1 MHFFQK
7 KIERLTCRTSAQ
19 LSYICGQK
27 EQCPKTQKIHV
38 QACLIANLPLTK
50 AQWVIFASKI
60 FGNNFGHVQERRLG
74 NSKAAKDYCL
84 KNTGAPG
91 DRIAGTDPVEFGE
104 WRETQSSVGQG
115 ERSDCSAV
123 FSWMKDNPGATYAQ
137 CLAAFHETMEFRFV
151 TDHEQWFSR
160 TMRNLEQ
167 EKIRADL
174 AEELRGLTLRDWQKQ
189 IVDLVSPS
197 AGDPPTRTIEVVV
210 DTAGGCGKSKLTS
223 ILSTLH
229 GFVSLSLGKRD
240 DLLHAFVTACPSFI
254 GVRGV
259 IIDIPMSADLNGIDS
274 RISIWQTAEMLKN
287 RQVTTTKYASATHYL
302 PKMHVIIMTNQD
314 VPPGAFGEGR
324 LRIHH
329 LTKTDLGI
337 HTRVETR

>member
-19 LSYICGQK
+19 LSFICAQK
-27 EQCPKTQKIHV
+27 EQCPKTEKIHV
-38 QACLIANLPLTK
+38 QACLIANVPLTK
-50 AQWVIFASKI
+50 AQWVIFAQKI
-60 FGNNFGHVQERRLG
+60 FGNPVHVQERRLG
-74 NSKAAKDYCL
+74 NSEAARDYCL
-84 KNTGAPG
+84 KNTGKPG
-91 DRIAGTDPVEFGE
+91 ERMAGTDPITFGE
-104 WRETQSSVGQG
+104 FRETHSSAGQG

-123 FSWMKDNPGATYAQ
+123 YGWMKENPGATYAQ
-137 CLAAFHETMEFRFV
+137 CLSHFHETMEFRFV
-151 TDHEQWFSR
+151 TDHEQWFLR
-160 TMRNLEQ
+160 TMRSLEQ
-167 EKIRADL
+167 DKIRSDL
-174 AEELRGLTLRDWQKQ
+174 AEELRGLTLREWQKE

-197 AGDPPTRTIEVVV
+197 AGPPPSRTIEVIV

-223 ILSTLH
+223 ILSILH

-240 DLLHAFVTACPSFI
+240 DLLHAFVSACPSFI

-287 RQVTTTKYASATHYL
+287 SQVTTTKYASATHYL

-337 HTRVETR
+337 HRRVENR

>member
-1 MHFFQK
+1 M
-7 KIERLTCRTSAQ
+7 
-19 LSYICGQK
+19 SYISGQI
-27 EQCPKTQKIHV
+27 EECPNTKKLHV
-38 QACLIANLPLTK
+38 QACLIANKELTR
-50 AQWVIFASKI
+50 AQWVTFAAEV
-60 FGNNFGHVQERRLG
+60 FGNNVHVQIRAFG
-74 NSKAAKDYCL
+74 NSGAARDYCN
-84 KNTGAPG
+84 KNGNEPG
-91 DRIAGTDPVEFGE
+91 HRLAGTEAFEYGEFRQTSG
-104 WRETQSSVGQG
+104 SSAGQG

-123 FSWMKDNPGATYAQ
+123 YEWMKQNPGATYVQ
-137 CLAAFHETMEFRFV
+137 CLANFHETMEFRFV
-151 TDHEQWFSR
+151 TDHEQWFLR
-160 TMRNLEQ
+160 TMRAIEQ
-167 EKIRADL
+167 EKIRSDL
-174 AEELRGLTLRDWQKQ
+174 AEELRGLTLRDWQKK

-197 AGDPPTRTIEVVV
+197 AGPPPSRTIEVIV

-223 ILSTLH
+223 ILSILH

-240 DLLHAFVTACPSFI
+240 DLLHAFVSACPSFI

-287 RQVTTTKYASATHYL
+287 SQVTTTKYASATHYL

-329 LTKTDLGI
+329 LTKTELGI

>member
-1 MHFFQK
+1 LHFFQK
-7 KIERLTCRTSAQ
+7 KIVRITCRTTVQ
-19 LSYICGQK
+19 LSFICAQK
-27 EQCPKTQKIHV
+27 EQCPRTEKIHV
-38 QACLIANLPLTK
+38 QACLIAHIPITK
-50 AQWVIFASKI
+50 AQWCTFAQKI
-60 FGNNFGHVQERRLG
+60 FGNPVHVQERKLG
-74 NSKAAKDYCL
+74 NSEAARDYCL
-84 KNTGAPG
+84 KDTGKPG
-91 DRIAGTDPVEFGE
+91 ERMSGTEPVTFGE
-104 WRETQSSVGQG
+104 FRETHGSVGQG

-123 FSWMKDNPGATYAQ
+123 YSWMKDNPGATYAQ
-137 CLAAFHETMEFRFV
+137 CLSHFHETMEFRFV

-167 EKIRADL
+167 EKIRSDL
-174 AEELRGLTLRDWQKQ
+174 AEELRELTLRDWQKE

-197 AGDPPTRTIEVVV
+197 AGDPPTRTIEVIV
-210 DTAGGCGKSKLTS
+210 DTVGGCGKSKLTS

-240 DLLHAFVTACPSFI
+240 DLLHAFVSACPSFI

-302 PKMHVIIMTNQD
+302 PKMHVIVMTNQD
-314 VPPGAFGEGR
+314 VPLGAFGEGR

-337 HTRVETR
+337 LRRVENR